1 MIRGDGLRIQGK
13 KVLSNKDIF
22 LSHLSSD
29 VGPKTLVGL
38 EIDFPGPRYEF
49 DIQNGV
55 VGGGQDGNFFS
66 EITVNVSHNFMPPPQ
81 VLSMKV

>member
-1 MIRGDGLRIQGK
+1 MVFGFREKGLEQQRYFS
-13 KVLSNKDIF
+13 LP
-22 LSHLSSD
+22 LSSD

-55 VGGGQDGNFFS
+55 VGGGQDGKFFFPK
-66 EITVNVSHNFMPPPQ
+66 ITVNVSHNFMPPPHKFY
-81 VLSMKV
+81 L